1 MRDWIKKMW
10 AVEMVRCATLFA
22 TLMSIYLGTFWF
34 LYYGLHGK
42 AQQWPKDRAAALTTD
57 IREMC
62 LGSYPDMQPMCNR
75 LGEQYDIVV
84 VRTFFHANL
93 FSHYIAEHFAAL
105 SMTFACG
112 IFTAAALVII
122 SRKGWEH
129 THNYVLTFFIA
140 STLATS
146 FFGGYPQLASHTENL
161 QDNEK
166 LFLEHGN
173 LANEMRSFA
182 VTQKSR
188 ADDGQE
194 PVEDLAEF
202 IHYVDR
208 KLAAMNHIPLEFDAS
223 AANLGAEKFMELQ
236 PE

>member
-1 MRDWIKKMW
+1 MRAWIKEQWGK
-10 AVEMVRCATLFA
+10 ETVRCIALFF
-22 TLMSIYLGTFWF
+22 TLMSAYVGTFWF
-34 LYYGLHGK
+34 LYFGLHNK
-42 AQQWPKDRAAALTTD
+42 SQQWPKDRAAALPGD

-62 LGSYPDMQPMCNR
+62 LGSYPDSTAMCNR
-75 LGEQYDIVV
+75 LGEQYDVTV
-84 VRTFFHANL
+84 VRAFFHPDL

-105 SMTFACG
+105 SLTFACG
-112 IFTAAALVII
+112 IFTAASLVII

-146 FFGGYPQLASHTENL
+146 FFGGYPQLASHTENV
-161 QDNEK
+161 QDNEQ

-173 LANEMRSFA
+173 LAGEMRTFA
-182 VTQKSR
+182 VTQRGK
-188 ADDGQE
+188 AEDGQDT
-194 PVEDLAEF
+194 VEDLAEF
-202 IHYVDR
+202 IHYIDR

-223 AANLGAEKFMELQ
+223 AVNLGAEKFMELQ

>member
-1 MRDWIKKMW
+1 LKEQWNK
-10 AVEMVRCATLFA
+10 EMVRCLALFTA
-22 TLMSIYLGTFWF
+22 LMGTYVGMFWF
-34 LYYGLHGK
+34 LYFSLHRK
-42 AQQWPKDRAAALTTD
+42 AQQWPKDRNAALPAD

-62 LGSYPDMQPMCNR
+62 LGSYSESQAMCSR
-75 LGEQYDIVV
+75 LGEQYDLTV
-84 VRTFFHANL
+84 VRAFFHADL

-105 SMTFACG
+105 SLTFACA

-129 THNYVLTFFIA
+129 THNYVLTFFVA

-146 FFGGYPQLASHTENL
+146 FFGGYPQLAQHSENVKE
-161 QDNEK
+161 NEQ

-173 LANEMRSFA
+173 LAGEMRTFA
-182 VTQKSR
+182 VTQRGRSE
-188 ADDGQE
+188 DGQE
-194 PVEDLAEF
+194 SVADLSEF

-208 KLAAMNHIPLEFDAS
+208 RLAAMNHIPLEFDAS
-223 AANLGAEKFMELQ
+223 AVNLGAEKFTELQ